1 MNYTFYTNSERAWKS
16 MYGSILGARESIYL
30 EMYIF
35 NDDMVKYNFHTLLKE
50 KAIMGLKV
58 KIILDSFGSKDLS
71 HDAVQDM
78 KDAGVEILFLS
89 YLMHRTHRKILIVD
103 NKVAFLGG
111 VNIHHT
117 AKFWND
123 LVVKVKGNLV
133 TNIIRSFAKA
143 YKNAGGRDAELLSK
157 RKVFDLT
164 KINAWL
170 VENSPMLKNFDLKSV
185 YKKHI
190 NSAQKNITLV
200 TPYFMP
206 RRWLAGVLHQAV
218 LRGVC
223 VEILIPEDTD
233 IHLMNRVNFYYIYK
247 LSKLGVKFH
256 IEKNMNHAK
265 LMIIDGKEGMVGS
278 QNLDFLSFDYN
289 SEIGVFFT
297 DEKVVAKLQEIINV
311 WKIDTRLFDTQ
322 TYKPLW
328 IDYVLSPLIKI
339 FGKIV

>member
-1 MNYTFYTNSERAWKS
+1 MNYTFFTNSERAWKS
-16 MYGSILGARESIYL
+16 MFTAISGAQKSIYL

-50 KAIMGLKV
+50 KAINGLKV

-71 HDAVQDM
+71 TSAVQDI
-78 KDAGVEILFLS
+78 KDAGVEVLFLS

-103 NKVAFLGG
+103 DKIAFLGG

-123 LVVKVKGNLV
+123 LVVKVRGSLV
-133 TNIIRSFAKA
+133 PNIIRSFAKA
-143 YKNAGGRDAELLSK
+143 YKNAGGSDEELLGK
-157 RKVFDLT
+157 RKIFDLT
-164 KINAWL
+164 KMNAWL
-170 VENSPMLKNFDLKSV
+170 VENSPMLKHFDLKNI

-190 NSAQKNITLV
+190 NSAQKSITLV

-206 RRWLAGVLHQAV
+206 RRWLAGALHQAV
-218 LRGVC
+218 LRGVS
-223 VEILIPEDTD
+223 VEVLIPIDTD
-233 IHLMNRVNFYYIYK
+233 YYFMNRVNFYYIYK
-247 LSKLGVKFH
+247 LSKLGVK
-256 IEKNMNHAK
+256 IYLEKDMNHAK
-265 LMIIDGKEGMVGS
+265 AMVIDSKEGMVGS

-297 DEKVVAKLQEIINV
+297 DEKVVSKLQDIINK
-311 WKIDTRLFDTQ
+311 WKIGTTLFDPQ
-322 TYKPLW
+322 TYKPMW
-328 IDYVLSPLIKI
+328 IDYILSPLIKI